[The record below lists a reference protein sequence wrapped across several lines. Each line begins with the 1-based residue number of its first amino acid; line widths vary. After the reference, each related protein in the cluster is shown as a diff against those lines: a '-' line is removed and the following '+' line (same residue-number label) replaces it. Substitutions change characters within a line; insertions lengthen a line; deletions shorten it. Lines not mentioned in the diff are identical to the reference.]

1 MTNFPGSNGTVS
13 NGTSKPSLHAH
24 PIDVLGFLIGR
35 RQSIQRL
42 IYGQGNLWFAA
53 CLVATAALA
62 REYDAVSL
70 LHQPYDLLGPFAAS
84 LILATGLYL
93 CLCVCLSLSNIKQR
107 AWHRHYRA
115 LLCGYWMT
123 APLAWLYA
131 IPVEAFASEI
141 TALRFNLTALSLVS
155 LWRVALYSRVVAVHF
170 RIPFWAAL
178 PWVTLPC
185 MAVAFL
191 GLLQSVMSL
200 VPMMGGIRLT
210 QTQQILVDFQSVVL
224 GGIFYSAVP
233 VLILGIV
240 SMVICSQ
247 RGKRELPCRR
257 LPRLHRQCWWIP
269 ACTLVAAFAG
279 LFTFQPALHRAARV
293 DRHLLAGEFEPAF
306 RLMETNG
313 EAAFPKQWDPV
324 PTFPTSQESKP
335 RIYQMIRSLAE
346 QNPPGWIHNRLLVQA
361 EDLLFRQAGWYQG
374 TRRLRA
380 DLNGIIDL
388 DLDSLISLR
397 ESMALLETVVSDPK
411 RRDACRELLMI
422 LDRSIKWETSQQESA
437 NDSNDF
443 ASEQEDEAD
452 QEPKT
457 TQIGEGTD

>member
-1 MTNFPGSNGTVS
+1 MTKSPDSNGTVS
-13 NGTSKPSLHAH
+13 NGTAKSSLHAR

-35 RQSIQRL
+35 RQSIQSL

-53 CLVATAALA
+53 SLVATAAFA

-84 LILATGLYL
+84 FLLATGLYL
-93 CLCVCLSLSNIKQR
+93 CLCVCLSLSGIRQR
-107 AWHRHYRA
+107 NWPRHYRV

-131 IPVEAFASEI
+131 IPVEAFASE
-141 TALRFNLTALSLVS
+141 TNALRFNLSALSIVS
-155 LWRVALYSRVVAVHF
+155 LWRVALYSRVVALHF
-170 RIPFWAAL
+170 RIPVWAAL
-178 PWVTLPC
+178 PWVALPC
-185 MAVAFL
+185 MLLAFI
-191 GLLQSVMSL
+191 GMFQSMMSL

-240 SMVICSQ
+240 STIICSR
-247 RGKRELPCRR
+247 RGKRELRCRSFSNV
-257 LPRLHRQCWWIP
+257 HRQCWWVP
-269 ACTLVAAFAG
+269 TLAMVAACAG
-279 LFTFQPALHRAARV
+279 MFMFQPALHRAARV
-293 DRHLLAGEFEPAF
+293 DRLLLASEFEPAF

-313 EAAFPKQWDPV
+313 AAAFPKQWDPV
-324 PTFPTSQESKP
+324 PTFPTNHESKP
-335 RIYQMIRSLAE
+335 RMDHLLRSLAE
-346 QNPPGWIHNRLLVQA
+346 QNPPAWVQNRLLIQA

-380 DLNGIIDL
+380 DLNGIVYL
-388 DLDSLISLR
+388 EAASLKPLR
-397 ESMALLETVVSDPK
+397 ASMVLLQEIVVSAEH
-411 RRDACRELLMI
+411 REACSELI
-422 LDRSIKWETSQQESA
+422 EVLDRSIEWNTSQQDST
-437 NDSNDF
+437 NDSKDLN
-443 ASEQEDEAD
+443 ASPEDEAD